1 MENLFFFHWQHK
13 GSKKRQSRPKQSIP
27 QIFKTV
33 VVLSVITKTPLGTP
47 SASTA
52 IHNVQ
57 LAIKD
62 TNLPN
67 INILHLKNCT
77 KIPHDIDILCCQPKI
92 FH

>member
-1 MENLFFFHWQHK
+1 MGNLFFFHWQHK

-52 IHNVQ
+52 IHNVPIACDKGYKFARHQ
-57 LAIKD
+57 YF
-62 TNLPN
+62 T
-67 INILHLKNCT
+67 LKKLYKNST
-77 KIPHDIDILCCQPKI
+77 
-92 FH
+92 